1 MADLNQALVSKIG
14 GLART
19 LADLTD
25 AAVAQPTEVI
35 ANSMCTEI
43 EGLGAQISQLI
54 QQLVED
60 GGNDQLERQASLDS
74 EIPAPLLRRLFS
86 STKRIIKEIVPK
98 DTIRII
104 IQETLSLLGCDR
116 VSLFVHDKH
125 INMLVLNASNLQQP
139 IRVHP
144 GQGISGEVFSN
155 SKMSNIPDC
164 YADDSFDRSFDEQ
177 TGYTTRNLLT
187 MPIVDFEEECM
198 GVLQAINKLDAPAF
212 SRVDEIVLERLTQHV
227 GIALR
232 NAEIYKAAI
241 TTSER
246 ANALLNMI
254 QSLSQDLGV
263 QSAIFTV
270 AMHATQLVQADRCS
284 VFLVD
289 EPKQQLWS
297 VATDSGE
304 EIRIPKSGG
313 IAGQC
318 ACEGKIVAVDD
329 AYLDDRFN
337 RDIDVE
343 TGYRTKSILA
353 VPVKSQ
359 RSGNKDAILAVIQMI
374 NKTEFDGEVGRFD
387 DEDKEVMETFTKFV
401 ASYIEGGSLLGGTQ
415 EKPSG
420 EVSTVCEMCPGSTSC
435 PVSTSAG
442 PMVETITEEE

>member
-1 MADLNQALVSKIG
+1 
-14 GLART
+14 
-19 LADLTD
+19 
-25 AAVAQPTEVI
+25 
-35 ANSMCTEI
+35 
-43 EGLGAQISQLI
+43 
-54 QQLVED
+54 
-60 GGNDQLERQASLDS
+60 
-74 EIPAPLLRRLFS
+74 
-86 STKRIIKEIVPK
+86 
-98 DTIRII
+98 
-104 IQETLSLLGCDR
+104 
-116 VSLFVHDKH
+116 
-125 INMLVLNASNLQQP
+125 
-139 IRVHP
+139 
-144 GQGISGEVFSN
+144 
-155 SKMSNIPDC
+155 
-164 YADDSFDRSFDEQ
+164 
-177 TGYTTRNLLT
+177 
-187 MPIVDFEEECM
+187 M

-246 ANALLNMI
+246 ATALLNMI

-329 AYLDDRFN
+329 AYVDDRFN

-359 RSGNKDAILAVIQMI
+359 KSGNEDAILAVIQMI

-401 ASYIEGGSLLGGTQ
+401 ASYIEGGSLLGGTP
-415 EKPSG
+415 EKHSG
-420 EVSTVCEMCPGSTSC
+420 EVSTVCEKCPAAGSS
-435 PVSTSAG
+435 
-442 PMVETITEEE
+442 MVETIAEEE